1 MDTNTG
7 YINNAR
13 PEWVKEYNRISRKFG
28 KNQANMMYPHI
39 KNWKASQ
46 QIQGLSPNTSPKA
59 SKSKRKARVR
69 KMQMRKTR
77 RSTN

>member
-7 YINNAR
+7 YFNNAR
-13 PEWVKEYNRISRKFG
+13 PEWVKAYNRISRKFG

-59 SKSKRKARVR
+59 SKSKRKAR
-69 KMQMRKTR
+69 KTR
-77 RSTN
+77 RCRK